1 VSEIQFVV
9 KVSVS
14 MHDIRGI
21 DNEFNPHDL
30 IDDNDGKIMYI

>member
-1 VSEIQFVV
+1 
-9 KVSVS
+9 

-30 IDDNDGKIMYI
+30 IDDNDEEDNVYLAEYNLQPDK